1 MIGWARYYIRTSIW
15 VYILPC
21 LFSTVLLLF
30 KIIGFRNRR
39 AGTPR
44 ISFSKKKKKNKKKK
58 KKKKKSINSED
69 FFHLIFGKNF
79 DWKIF
84 AEHLIGELW
93 WLFLSFVGL
102 YILPSML
109 GTFFSVFYSI
119 PCLTFLIIF
128 LYNQFQKYFLTVIN
142 AFCLLQIK
150 RIKYNQCN

>member
-30 KIIGFRNRR
+30 KSIGFRNRR

-44 ISFSKKKKKNKKKK
+44 ISFARRKRKNKS
-58 KKKKKSINSED
+58 KKKKSINSED
-69 FFHLIFGKNF
+69 LFHLIFGKNF

-150 RIKYNQCN
+150 RIKYNLCN